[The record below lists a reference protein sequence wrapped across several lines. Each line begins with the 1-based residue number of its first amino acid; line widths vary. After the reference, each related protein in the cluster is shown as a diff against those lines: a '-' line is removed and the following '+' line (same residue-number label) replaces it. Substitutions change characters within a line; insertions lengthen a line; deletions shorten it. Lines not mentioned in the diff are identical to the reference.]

1 LGIFE
6 KLEENFSY
14 HIVASAACIAWKFT
28 MLGVPEG
35 KERAFGG
42 GNILSFC
49 AFMVPHMSGIVF
61 HHLLQAFD
69 KNLRGLQCKK
79 WLIL

>member
-6 KLEENFSY
+6 KLEENFSC
-14 HIVASAACIAWKFT
+14 HIVASAVCIAWKFT

-42 GNILSFC
+42 GNILFLCIHDSS
-49 AFMVPHMSGIVF
+49 HEWNGIPP
-61 HHLLQAFD
+61 LTA
-69 KNLRGLQCKK
+69 GL
-79 WLIL
+79 